1 MNYMNR
7 ICMAATVAIAQGH
20 TDPSHKWKTT
30 LNSIHH
36 NRTCLFSAGGSSEL
50 RPFSAVMG
58 SEFTGAVTE
67 NSSDDSLRKV
77 MYLSCWGQG

>member
-1 MNYMNR
+1 MGYMNR
-7 ICMAATVAIAQGH
+7 ICMTATVALAQGH
-20 TDPSHKWKTT
+20 TDPTHKWKTT

-36 NRTCLFSAGGSSEL
+36 NRSCLFSTG
-50 RPFSAVMG
+50 VMG

-67 NSSDDSLRKV
+67 KSSDDSIRKV